1 MKNPSQIFHRGSE
14 LKLFQARVLISEEEK
29 NKLKLKNTYIDIIPE
44 WVLDYEVIYARNNPK
59 LIGYIIIRDTLDLT
73 AYTDLNKAKI
83 EIFFTDV
90 FDKHSHKIFNITNF
104 KEEAGSSKTLS
115 IQLQDSASYI
125 LENTFISKY
134 FTGKTKVQALSQFM
148 DELGVSD
155 ILKQQKSKVEFE
167 ADGNK
172 TPFTIGR
179 TENLLMAFQRLFKTI
194 GFIMYQDREGFKVKK
209 KSSLLPSKLE
219 VEKAVFKDGEQNN
232 LYKNK
237 IFDSEVILLDKEQAN
252 KIGVEKS
259 YGFDHKTKT
268 MVEYNNKNYLSE
280 VRTNKDDRDFRDTTG
295 TKVSY
300 RNAVEEDGYKS
311 DVQEEMLKMSQ
322 MIISVVGLVERDINK
337 VIEVVL
343 QGNKSYADGEINGN
357 VPTSGKYLVY
367 SIIDKYFSGKYI
379 QQLRLCR
386 SDNQKV

>member
-14 LKLFQARVLISEEEK
+14 LKLFQARVLVSDEEK
-29 NKLKLKNTYIDIIPE
+29 NKLKLENNYIEIIPE
-44 WVLDYEVIYARNNPK
+44 WVLDYEALYARNSPK
-59 LIGYIIIRDTLDLT
+59 IIGYIIIRDTLDLT

-90 FDKHSHKIFNITNF
+90 FDNHNHTIFNITNF
-104 KEEAGSSKTLS
+104 KEEAGSTKTLS
-115 IQLQDSASYI
+115 IQLQDSISYI
-125 LENTFISKY
+125 LENTFISRSFNK
-134 FTGKTKVQALSQFM
+134 KTKVQVLSDFIT
-148 DELGVSD
+148 ELKIND
-155 ILKQQKSKVEFE
+155 IIKQQKSKLSF
-167 ADGNK
+167 DGDGRK

-179 TENLLMAFQRLFKTI
+179 KENLLKAFQRLFNTA
-194 GFIMYQDREGFKVKK
+194 GFIMYQDREGFKVRKR
-209 KSSLLPSKLE
+209 SNILPSKLE
-219 VEKAVFKDGEQNN
+219 IEKDIFKDGEQNN

-237 IFDSEVILLDKEQAN
+237 IFDCEVVLLDKEQAN
-252 KIGVEKS
+252 KIGFEKS
-259 YGFDHKTKT
+259 YGFDHKSKT
-268 MVEYNNKNYLSE
+268 MVEYNNNNYLSE
-280 VRTNKDDRDFRDTTG
+280 VGTNKDDRDFRDTTG

>member
-29 NKLKLKNTYIDIIPE
+29 NKLKLKNNYIDIIPE

-155 ILKQQKSKVEFE
+155 ILKQQKSKVDLE
-167 ADGNK
+167 ADSNT